1 MKVEF
6 RLQALLSQYDLDH
19 HGIIQD
25 IATGVGVNRHTI
37 AKLYNDRTPSVS
49 FSLLGR
55 LCNWLT
61 QNGVPADELPGAL
74 FGSGRAPLWNAIARQ
89 GGDVTICLGEYQPM
103 TEGEV
108 IWRWISR
115 RDSVVASLIVQ
126 RLSTGSEGGARQP
139 RLNFQYIPF
148 RYSPADP
155 IVDPRLLEEDIN
167 RTRSVF
173 EQTRQDVNPN
183 TAILIGSQRVNY
195 LLEFFVAD
203 LFGCRPFALPPG
215 EPRVPFFSV
224 YRQSDQNTPSCFG
237 GRHNPFHRKDCDQP
251 GLHYLNEKSHW
262 VTCPWV
268 REEQDA
274 GIVITLKDHRRK
286 STALAIFGFSGRATE
301 AVGEQLTLRE
311 DLFWPPAVKLKTKDI
326 GVFICKL
333 TYTPSSTDEESQGRI
348 QMSSFD
354 VIQVAPRILERFL
367 HG

>member
-1 MKVEF
+1 MKVEC

-19 HGIIQD
+19 HGIIQE

-37 AKLYNDRTPSVS
+37 AKLYNDRSPSVT

-61 QNGVPADELPGAL
+61 KNGVPADELPGGL
-74 FGSGRAPLWNAIARQ
+74 FGSGRAPLWDAIVRQ
-89 GGDVTICLGEYQPM
+89 GGDVNIYLGEYQPI

-108 IWRWISR
+108 VWRWISR

-126 RLSTGSEGGARQP
+126 RLSTGSEGGARPP
-139 RLNFQYIPF
+139 RLNFQYLPF

-155 IVDPRLLEEDIN
+155 IVDPGLLKTDID

-173 EQTRQDVNPN
+173 EQTRQNATPG
-183 TAILIGSQRVNY
+183 TAIIIGSQRVNY
-195 LLEFFVAD
+195 LLEFFMAD
-203 LFGCRPFALPPG
+203 LFGCQPFALPSG

-237 GRHNPFHRKDCDQP
+237 GRSNPFHRKDSDQP
-251 GLHYLNEKSHW
+251 GLHYLSEKGRW

-274 GIVITLKDHRRK
+274 GIVITAKDHRHK
-286 STALAIFGFSGRATE
+286 STALAVFGFSGRATE
-301 AVGEQLTLRE
+301 AIGEQVTLRE
-311 DLFWPPAVKLKTKDI
+311 DLFWPPPVKLKTKDI

-333 TYTPSSTDEESQGRI
+333 SYAPAENGTESQGRI
-348 QMSSFD
+348 ELNSFD
-354 VIQVAPRILERFL
+354 IQLIDSRIMERFL